1 LKLIVTGGCGFIGS
15 HFVDLCVEKNDD
27 LIILDSLLTG
37 KMENIIDSKKSGHI
51 EFLNNDIRNLNEI
64 KSKFIDVDAI
74 VHFAAYTGVM
84 ESLEKPLEFTDVNV
98 MGTLNLLEICREFNI
113 PKFILA
119 STGAVY
125 GNQIAPFHE
134 TMIPDPLSPYAAS
147 KVAAENFCKSYGNIY
162 DITATVLRFTNVYG
176 PRKSFGPYANVIPK
190 FVRSALHN
198 SPVTIFGDGS
208 QERDFVYVKDIAH
221 ACYSALEKGKNDIY
235 NIGTG
240 KNTSLTELINV
251 LEETMNYKFK
261 KNFVDSRLGESKFAY
276 SSIKKAQDILSYNPK
291 YTLKEGLLE
300 YIEFEKNLV
309 EN

>member
-1 LKLIVTGGCGFIGS
+1 MKLIVTGGCGFIGS

-37 KMENIIDSKKSGHI
+37 KMENIIDSKKSGRV

-64 KSKFIDVDAI
+64 KSKFIDADAI

-125 GNQIAPFHE
+125 GNQMAPFHE

-162 DITATVLRFTNVYG
+162 DITTTVLRFTNVYG

-190 FVRSALHN
+190 FVRSILNN
-198 SPVTIFGDGS
+198 SPITIFGDGT
-208 QERDFVYVKDIAH
+208 QQRDFVFVKDIAN
-221 ACYSALEKGKNDIY
+221 ACYSAIKSGKNDTY

-240 KNTSLTELINV
+240 KNTSLNELITL
-251 LEETMNYKFK
+251 LEEIFPQKIQKQY
-261 KNFVDSRLGESKFAY
+261 VDFRTGESKIAY
-276 SSIKKAQDILSYNPK
+276 SSIEKAKSHFSYFPQ
-291 YTLKEGLLE
+291 YSLRDGILE
-300 YIEFEKNLV
+300 YIEFEKNKT
-309 EN
+309 